1 VIRGGVIFSVG
12 PGRWLLARLAV
23 VAVAAL
29 AGGCGRDALRDP
41 GRDAGGGTG
50 GAAGGGGGG
59 TDAQAGRGG
68 TGGADAAADRT
79 EAGTDV
85 RPGSVMLTLQPSV
98 APPLPVG
105 QSLQWRAF
113 VMLGSPRDVTDE
125 AGMVWSSSNPAIA
138 LVTELGGRV
147 TGVSPGR
154 TDIRAQHPL
163 LGSASVSLT
172 VTPAAVARLVVDPAQ
187 LRLQPEESRALAARA
202 VYSDNTE
209 SDVTF
214 AAQWMSLDQR
224 VAKVGMG
231 AERPGLVTGVT
242 GGNTTVT
249 ASFAGAAAT
258 AQIAVS
264 PVMVDLSLSISP
276 PMLTRPRG
284 GTAAFRAIARL
295 PSGAIT
301 DVTGQA
307 SWSSEN
313 TMVATPLGAGQFRCN
328 SNAST
333 NVVARF
339 MTASAT
345 ASLQCATTP
354 TQVVEVRLTKP
365 NSTLFVGLRYG
376 LMAQAVLSDGNVMN
390 LTNTGQ
396 VTWSSGDPAIA
407 TVDAMGVM
415 TGVAPGTV
423 TISARFSGVT
433 GQQAYTFVAR

>member
-1 VIRGGVIFSVG
+1 VIRGGVILSVV

-41 GRDAGGGTG
+41 GRDASGGTG
-50 GAAGGGGGG
+50 GAAGVGGG

-68 TGGADAAADRT
+68 TGGADAGGDRA

-113 VMLGSPRDVTDE
+113 VTLGSPRDVTDE
-125 AGMVWSSSNPAIA
+125 AGMVWSSSNPAVA
-138 LVTELGGRV
+138 QVTERGGRV

-154 TDIRAQHPL
+154 TDILAQHPL
-163 LGSASVSLT
+163 LGSASVSLA

-187 LRLQPEESRALAARA
+187 LRLQPQESRALAARA
-202 VYSDNTE
+202 IYTDNTE

-214 AAQWMSLDQR
+214 AAQWISQDQR
-224 VAKVGMG
+224 VARVGMG
-231 AERPGLVTGVT
+231 AERPGLVTGVV
-242 GGNTTVT
+242 GGDTTVT

-354 TQVVEVRLTKP
+354 TQVVEVRLSEL
-365 NSTLFVGLRYG
+365 NSDPFVGLRYR
-376 LMAQAVLSDGNVMN
+376 LEAQAVFSIGMPRLLMGNE
-390 LTNTGQ
+390 
-396 VTWSSGDPAIA
+396 VTWSSSDPAIA
-407 TVDAMGVM
+407 TIDTTGVL
-415 TGVAPGTV
+415 TGVAPGAV
-423 TISARFSGVT
+423 TISATFSGVT
-433 GQQAYTFVAR
+433 GQRTYTIRAR